1 MQTFIASTAIVRV
14 TRDPEVRE
22 FGTTKFAKFGAVANN
37 RKKGQDG
44 NYIDAPVFI
53 DIKAF
58 NQSADFVS
66 QYVKKGDAV
75 AVVGRVEMETWQKK
89 DGSGKGI
96 AFVIIADKV
105 IALSG
110 KDEQPQRPAAQPQRQ
125 RPVETKGQQ
134 PERDDEVRGEDIP
147 F

>member
-1 MQTFIASTAIVRV
+1 MQTFINATAIVRV

-22 FGTTKFAKFGAVANN
+22 FGTTKVAKFGGAANYK
-37 RKKGQDG
+37 RKGKDG
-44 NYIDAPVFI
+44 NTEEAPVFI

-58 NQSADFVS
+58 GQNADFVA
-66 QYVKKGDAV
+66 QYVKKSDPV
-75 AVVGRVEMETWQKK
+75 AVVGRVEMNTWIAK
-89 DGSGKGI
+89 DGSKGV
-96 AFVIIADKV
+96 AFVIIADRV

-110 KDEQPQRPAAQPQRQ
+110 KDDQPQRPAAQTPRQ